1 MNNKNN
7 SRNSVINFR
16 DFFKVISK
24 RKISFTLTF
33 TIVFAVALLYSFL
46 IAPQFSSISEIRIS
60 EDHIYYNEE
69 LYIYFPKEADN
80 LWIFPEEAILDYA
93 VSKLDPISAE
103 IKFGDFLD
111 KIIKRTNISID
122 REKLFKYLDF
132 YVDRSKGTLI
142 LTVYT
147 KSPELSYTI
156 NKAFLDELI
165 DYKKTEHE
173 NACKDLTE
181 KIDTRVGELKKE
193 LEKLSSEKEI
203 DSRYAEITV
212 LLNTKNVLLKDKDL
226 FINRIEVIR
235 KPEMFDVRN
244 SSNYFRNI
252 LLSLFAS
259 LISGT
264 VIAFIVNYFKSYK

>member
-33 TIVFAVALLYSFL
+33 TIVFAIALLYSFL
-46 IAPQFSSISEIRIS
+46 IAPQYSSISEIRIS

-132 YVDRSKGTLI
+132 YVDRSRGTLI

-181 KIDTRVGELKKE
+181 KIDTRVSELKKE
-193 LEKLSSEKEI
+193 LEKLSNEKEI
-203 DSRYAEITV
+203 DSKYAEITV

-259 LISGT
+259 LVIGT